1 MGCCNNPESQPDNPF
16 DFKRANSLALT
27 KRPSQLNI
35 GPKLSDGVLSSEGSD
50 EEIVKPVGKLKKQP
64 SEIGASLISTAFS
77 QHIETLLDTNTD
89 VGDELNDLVKGSKDG
104 ALMEEIL
111 DESFNKTHE
120 EDGKEFKKLVVKK
133 EKFVEITGDFKDG
146 GLSEETI

>member
-1 MGCCNNPESQPDNPF
+1 M
-16 DFKRANSLALT
+16 T
-27 KRPSQLNI
+27 
-35 GPKLSDGVLSSEGSD
+35 
-50 EEIVKPVGKLKKQP
+50 KKQP